1 MPQLHL
7 YVPDEIAA
15 QVTAQAKARGIS
27 VSKLLAEM
35 VHRDIGKGW
44 PDGFFEE
51 VAGGWKG
58 EPLERPDQLTL
69 EERDRL

>member
-7 YVPDEIAA
+7 YVPDETAA
-15 QVTAQAKARGIS
+15 QVTARAKARGIS

-35 VHRDIGKGW
+35 VRREIGKGW
-44 PDGFFEE
+44 PDGFFKE
-51 VAGGWKG
+51 VVGGWLG
-58 EPLERPDQLTL
+58 EPLERPEQLAL

>member
-7 YVPDEIAA
+7 YVPDETAA
-15 QVTAQAKARGIS
+15 QVTARAKARGIS

-35 VHRDIGKGW
+35 VHQEIGKGW
-44 PDGFFEE
+44 PDSFFEE
-51 VAGGWKG
+51 VVGGWKG

-69 EERDRL
+69 EKRDRL